1 MSSSVRL
8 DGFTLLELLAV
19 IAVIAILALLF
30 TPNMSGYLRRAGE
43 VRCVANMR
51 SITVALR
58 GYLADNA
65 NVWPQGPS
73 QADEEP
79 WEQFWVGALKAQ
91 GITASTWQCPTIR
104 ASSRGSEKLIH
115 YAPTS
120 FPPVPGFAN
129 RWSTHPW
136 LIERGNAHGK
146 GALICFPDGST
157 KPFDK
162 VLAELGVR

>member
-1 MSSSVRL
+1 M
-8 DGFTLLELLAV
+8 AV
-19 IAVIAILALLF
+19 MAILALLF
-30 TPNMSGYLRRAGE
+30 TPNMSDYLRRDGE
-43 VRCVANMR
+43 VRCRAYMR
-51 SITVALR
+51 SITIALR

-91 GITASTWQCPTIR
+91 GISASTWQCPTIR
-104 ASSRGSEKLIH
+104 ASSHGSENLIH

-120 FPPVPGFAN
+120 FPAVPGVAN

-146 GALICFPDGST
+146 GPLICFPDGST

-162 VLAELGVR
+162 VKAELGM